1 MRFETTR
8 FFLIIFLLTLLN
20 QTVAAKTAPELV
32 MDVFWGETCPHCL
45 DQKPFLSELEVR
57 YPQMQIRQHEVWR
70 NRLNRE
76 LFQLTAR
83 EHGVEAGSVPAVFV
97 DGKAFFGDAPFIR
110 KQIEDVVKSALNRKR
125 QPDDRAAG
133 TASARKDAP
142 ATKAGRE
149 SPTNSTTT
157 IVVPWLGTIDLIQQ
171 PLIFSTVLI
180 AFVDGFNPC
189 SLWVL
194 TLLLGMAIHSGSR
207 KRMLL
212 VGLVFLF
219 TTATLYGAFVAG
231 VFKVLS
237 YVAYLIWVQW
247 LVALFALLFGLVNV
261 KDYFWFKKGIS
272 FTISEKH
279 KPGIYQSIRG
289 LLNPERKGLALAGA
303 TFVMAAGIALVEL
316 PCTAGFPV
324 IWSQLVRSQQVGTM
338 EFLGLLLIYLLIYLS
353 IEIVI
358 FLTALITLKRQ
369 KFEEKH
375 GQTLKLI
382 GGMIMI
388 ALGVVMIVDPNLMNE
403 LTGTLM
409 VFAAALFAA
418 AVIMLVQKMRTG
430 SE

>member
-1 MRFETTR
+1 MRFDSPR
-8 FFLIIFLLTLLN
+8 FFLIIFLLTLLS
-20 QTVAAKTAPELV
+20 QTVTAKTDPELV
-32 MDVFWGETCPHCL
+32 MDVFWGKNCPHCL
-45 DQKPFLSELEVR
+45 DQKPFLSELEER
-57 YPQMQIRQHEVWR
+57 YPQLQIRQHEVWR
-70 NRLNRE
+70 NRFNRE

-83 EHGVEAGSVPAVFV
+83 EHGVDADSVPAVFV
-97 DGKAFFGDAPFIR
+97 GGKAFFGDAPFIR
-110 KQIEDVVKSALNRKR
+110 KQIEDAVRSFLNRKQ
-125 QPDDRAAG
+125 QPDDRPAETLAPESQTDRGSPANAA
-133 TASARKDAP
+133 
-142 ATKAGRE
+142 
-149 SPTNSTTT
+149 TT
-157 IVVPWLGTIDLIQQ
+157 IDVPWLGTIDLVRQ
-171 PLIFSTVLI
+171 PLIFSTLLI

-194 TLLLGMAIHSGSR
+194 TLLLGMVIHSGSR
-207 KRMLL
+207 KRILL

-272 FTISEKH
+272 FTISDKH

-303 TFVMAAGIALVEL
+303 TFVMASGIALVEL

-324 IWSQLVRSQQVGTM
+324 IWSQLVRSQQVGTI

-353 IEIVI
+353 IEIAI
-358 FLTALITLKRQ
+358 FLAALITLKRQ
-369 KFEEKH
+369 NFEEKH

-388 ALGVVMIVDPNLMNE
+388 ALGIVMIVAPDMMND
-403 LTGTLM
+403 LTGTLI
-409 VFAAALFAA
+409 VFSAAVFAA
-418 AVIMLVQKMRTG
+418 AVIMLVQKMRTDT
-430 SE
+430 E

>member
-1 MRFETTR
+1 MRFDPPR
-8 FFLIIFLLTLLN
+8 FFLIMFLLTLLS
-20 QTVAAKTAPELV
+20 QTVTAKTDPELV
-32 MDVFWGETCPHCL
+32 MDVFWGQNCPHCL
-45 DQKPFLSELEVR
+45 DQKPFLSELAAR
-57 YPQMQIRQHEVWR
+57 YPQLQVRQHEVWR
-70 NRLNRE
+70 NRFNRE

-97 DGKAFFGDAPFIR
+97 DGKVFFGDAPFIR
-110 KQIEDVVKSALNRKR
+110 KQIEDTVRASLNRKQ
-125 QPDDRAAG
+125 QPDDRLKETLAQQSQTDRG
-133 TASARKDAP
+133 
-142 ATKAGRE
+142 
-149 SPTNSTTT
+149 SPTNVSTT
-157 IVVPWLGTIDLIQQ
+157 IDVPWLGTIDLVRQ
-171 PLIFSTVLI
+171 PLIFSTLLI

-194 TLLLGMAIHSGSR
+194 TLLLGMVIHSGSR

-231 VFKVLS
+231 VFKVLG

-272 FTISEKH
+272 FTISDKH

-289 LLNPERKGLALAGA
+289 LLNPETKGLALAGA
-303 TFVMAAGIALVEL
+303 TFVMASGIALVEL

-353 IEIVI
+353 IEIII

-388 ALGVVMIVDPNLMNE
+388 ALGIVMIVAPDMMND
-403 LTGTLM
+403 LTGTLI
-409 VFAAALFAA
+409 VFSAALFAA
-418 AVIMLVQKMRTG
+418 AVIILVQKMRTDA
-430 SE
+430 E

>member
-1 MRFETTR
+1 MRFDPPR

-20 QTVAAKTAPELV
+20 QTVTAKTDPELV
-32 MDVFWGETCPHCL
+32 MDVFWGQTCPHCL
-45 DQKPFLSELEVR
+45 DQKPFLSELEER
-57 YPQMQIRQHEVWR
+57 YPQLQIRQHEVWR
-70 NRLNRE
+70 NRFNRE

-110 KQIEDVVKSALNRKR
+110 KQIEDAVRASLNRKQ
-125 QPDDRAAG
+125 QPDDRL
-133 TASARKDAP
+133 TKTLAP
-142 ATKAGRE
+142 ESQTDRE
-149 SPTNSTTT
+149 MPTNAATT
-157 IVVPWLGTIDLIQQ
+157 IDVPWLGTVDLVRQ
-171 PLIFSTVLI
+171 PLIFSTLLI

-194 TLLLGMAIHSGSR
+194 TLLLGMVIHSGSR

-237 YVAYLIWVQW
+237 YVAYLTWVQW

-272 FTISEKH
+272 FTISDKH

-303 TFVMAAGIALVEL
+303 TFVMASGIALVEL

-338 EFLGLLLIYLLIYLS
+338 EFLGLLLLYLLIYLS
-353 IEIVI
+353 IEIII

-388 ALGVVMIVDPNLMNE
+388 ALGIVMIVAPDMMND
-403 LTGTLM
+403 LTGTLI
-409 VFAAALFAA
+409 VFSAALFAA
-418 AVIMLVQKMRTG
+418 AVIMLVQKMRTDT
-430 SE
+430 E

>member
-1 MRFETTR
+1 MRFDPPR
-8 FFLIIFLLTLLN
+8 FFLIIFLLTLLS
-20 QTVAAKTAPELV
+20 QTVTAKTGPELV

-45 DQKPFLSELEVR
+45 DQKPFLSELEAR
-57 YPQMQIRQHEVWR
+57 YPQLQIRQHEVWR
-70 NRLNRE
+70 NRFNRE

-83 EHGVEAGSVPAVFV
+83 EHGVDAGSVPAVFV
-97 DGKAFFGDAPFIR
+97 GGKVFFGDAPFIR
-110 KQIEDVVKSALNRKR
+110 KQIEDAVRASLNRKQ
-125 QPDDRAAG
+125 QPDDRLKE
-133 TASARKDAP
+133 TLAP
-142 ATKAGRE
+142 E
-149 SPTNSTTT
+149 SQTDRGSIANAVTT
-157 IVVPWLGTIDLIQQ
+157 IDVPWLGTIDLVRQ
-171 PLIFSTVLI
+171 PLIFSTLLI

-194 TLLLGMAIHSGSR
+194 TLLLGMVIHSGSR
-207 KRMLL
+207 KRILL

-272 FTISEKH
+272 FTISDKH

-303 TFVMAAGIALVEL
+303 TFVMASGIALVEL

-353 IEIVI
+353 IEITI
-358 FLTALITLKRQ
+358 FLAALITLKRQ
-369 KFEEKH
+369 KFEEKR

-388 ALGVVMIVDPNLMNE
+388 ALGIVMIVAPDMMND
-403 LTGTLM
+403 LTGTLI
-409 VFAAALFAA
+409 VFSAALFAA
-418 AVIMLVQKMRTG
+418 AVIMLVQKMRTDT
-430 SE
+430 E

>member
-1 MRFETTR
+1 MRFETSR
-8 FFLIIFLLTLLN
+8 FILFMFLLMPLSQTL
-20 QTVAAKTAPELV
+20 AAKTGSDLV
-32 MDVFWGETCPHCL
+32 MDVFWGKNCPHCI
-45 DQKPFLSELEVR
+45 DQKPFLSELEDR
-57 YPQMQIRQHEVWR
+57 YPQLQIRQHEVWR
-70 NRLNRE
+70 NRFNRE

-97 DGKAFFGDAPFIR
+97 DGKVFFGDAPIIR
-110 KQIEDVVKSALNRKR
+110 QQIEEAVRAALNRKR
-125 QPDDRAAG
+125 LPDESSEAAVERRPNAEHKQPSPSAA
-133 TASARKDAP
+133 
-142 ATKAGRE
+142 
-149 SPTNSTTT
+149 T
-157 IVVPWLGTIDLIQQ
+157 ISVPWLGTVDLIRQ
-171 PLIFSTVLI
+171 PLIFSTLLI

-194 TLLLGMAIHSGSR
+194 TLLLGMVIHSGSR

-219 TTATLYGAFVAG
+219 TTATLYGAFIAG

-272 FTISEKH
+272 FTISDKH

-303 TFVMAAGIALVEL
+303 TFVMASGIALVEL

-353 IEIVI
+353 IEIII
-358 FLTALITLKRQ
+358 FLAALITLKRQ

-388 ALGVVMIVDPNLMNE
+388 ALGIVMIVDPNLMND

-409 VFAAALFAA
+409 VFAAALIASA
-418 AVIMLVQKMRTG
+418 MIMLVQKMRTDP
-430 SE
+430 E

>member
-1 MRFETTR
+1 MRFDPPR
-8 FFLIIFLLTLLN
+8 FFLIIFLLTLLS
-20 QTVAAKTAPELV
+20 QTVTAKTGPELV

-45 DQKPFLSELEVR
+45 DQKPFLSELEAR
-57 YPQMQIRQHEVWR
+57 YPQLQIRQHEVWR
-70 NRLNRE
+70 NRFNRE

-83 EHGVEAGSVPAVFV
+83 EHGVDAGSVPAVFV
-97 DGKAFFGDAPFIR
+97 GGKVFFGDAPFIR
-110 KQIEDVVKSALNRKR
+110 KQIEDAVRASLNRKQ
-125 QPDDRAAG
+125 QPDDRLKE
-133 TASARKDAP
+133 TLAP
-142 ATKAGRE
+142 E
-149 SPTNSTTT
+149 SQTDRGSIANAVTT
-157 IVVPWLGTIDLIQQ
+157 IDVPWLGTIDLVRQ
-171 PLIFSTVLI
+171 PLIFSTLLI

-194 TLLLGMAIHSGSR
+194 TLLLGMVIHSGSR
-207 KRMLL
+207 KRILL

-272 FTISEKH
+272 FTISDKH

-303 TFVMAAGIALVEL
+303 TFVMASGIALVEL

-353 IEIVI
+353 IEITI
-358 FLTALITLKRQ
+358 FLAALITLKRQ

-388 ALGVVMIVDPNLMNE
+388 ALGIVMIVAPDMMND
-403 LTGTLM
+403 LTGTLI
-409 VFAAALFAA
+409 VFSAALFAA
-418 AVIMLVQKMRTG
+418 AVIMLVQKMRTDT
-430 SE
+430 E

>member
-1 MRFETTR
+1 MRFETSR
-8 FFLIIFLLTLLN
+8 FFLIIFLLTFLS
-20 QTVAAKTAPELV
+20 QTVTAKTGPELV

-45 DQKPFLSELEVR
+45 DQKPFLSELEER
-57 YPQMQIRQHEVWR
+57 YPQLQIRQHEVWR
-70 NRLNRE
+70 NRFNRE

-83 EHGVEAGSVPAVFV
+83 EHGVDADSVPAIFV

-110 KQIEDVVKSALNRKR
+110 YQIEEAVKAALNRKR
-125 QPDDRAAG
+125 SPDHGSTQAA
-133 TASARKDAP
+133 ARKLSTLHEQP
-142 ATKAGRE
+142 P
-149 SPTNSTTT
+149 PTATT
-157 IVVPWLGTIDLIQQ
+157 ISVPWLGTIDLIQQ
-171 PLIFSTVLI
+171 PLIFSTLLI

-194 TLLLGMAIHSGSR
+194 TLLLGMVIHSGSR
-207 KRMLL
+207 QRILL

-219 TTATLYGAFVAG
+219 TTAILYGAFVAG

-247 LVALFALLFGLVNV
+247 LVALFALLFGLVNI

-272 FTISEKH
+272 FTISDKH

-324 IWSQLVRSQQVGTM
+324 IWSQLVRSQQVGSM
-338 EFLGLLLIYLLIYLS
+338 EFLGLLLIYLFIYLS
-353 IEIVI
+353 IEIAI

-369 KFEEKH
+369 QFEQKH

-382 GGMIMI
+382 GGMIMV
-388 ALGVVMIVDPNLMNE
+388 ALGIVMIVDPNLMND

-409 VFAAALFAA
+409 VFSAVLFAA

-430 SE
+430 AE